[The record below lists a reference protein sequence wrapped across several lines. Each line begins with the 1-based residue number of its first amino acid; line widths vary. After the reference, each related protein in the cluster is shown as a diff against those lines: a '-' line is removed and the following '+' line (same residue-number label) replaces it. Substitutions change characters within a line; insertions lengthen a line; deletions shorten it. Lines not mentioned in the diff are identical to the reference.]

1 MSTLFY
7 QGIIIIMIA
16 QLIGQLANKTEK
28 TLVIDVNGVGYEVS
42 CNKEV
47 LLSLTEG
54 QTIKLFTYLA
64 VREDAL
70 DLYGFLDLEE
80 LNFFKLLLTV
90 SGIGPKSALN
100 VLAMAKPKD
109 IKRAVSRQEPG
120 LLQSVQGLGKKTA
133 EKIVNDLK
141 DKLVYLPTDDV
152 SDDESAI
159 LQAIVSLGY
168 SPAEA
173 RIVVQST
180 RGQEGTLEEKI
191 KATLRLLGRK

>member
-1 MSTLFY
+1 
-7 QGIIIIMIA
+7 MIA